1 LNEIKVTVVLPVFNG
16 EKYLEKAIGSVL
28 EQTHENLEL
37 IVFDDG
43 STDQSLVIARG
54 YEEAD
59 DRVKVYT
66 RANKGLVATLNEA
79 IVLADSDF
87 IVRMDADDI
96 CYPERIELQ
105 LKRMLNDNLD
115 IVGGAIDFLEN
126 DLITGR
132 QIYREE
138 GDDIKASILT
148 WGRNFCHPA
157 VLVRKSVY
165 KKYPY
170 EEFPGIEDFLLW
182 IRLALDPN
190 LKLGNIEEAVI
201 KYRVH
206 EEQVTQTGKDKY
218 WHLENQL
225 EIMRLVVCSTV
236 PEISESNLNAFEGL
250 IRAKSRYMSLGNREL
265 ALEYID
271 KLFQS
276 GKLSLHATRFF
287 LVIIYLRFKRKNRP
301 KNKRWMAKELLSR
314 LKFIGA
320 EELVET
326 YDFNR
331 NKVKSIDG
339 K

>member
-1 LNEIKVTVVLPVFNG
+1 VVLPVFNG
-16 EKYLEKAIGSVL
+16 EKYLEKAIASVL
-28 EQTHENLEL
+28 EQTHKNLEL

-43 STDQSLVIARG
+43 STDQSLAISRS
-54 YEEAD
+54 YEKTD

-66 RANKGLVATLNEA
+66 RENKGLVATLNEA
-79 IVLADSDF
+79 IALADSDF

-105 LKRMLNDNLD
+105 LKRMLNNNLD

-126 DLITGR
+126 DLITGKLT
-132 QIYREE
+132 YREE
-138 GDDIKASILT
+138 SDDIKASILT
-148 WGRNFCHPA
+148 WGRDFCHPA

-190 LKLGNIEEAVI
+190 LKLGNIEETVI

-206 EEQVTQTGKDKY
+206 EQQVTQTGKDKN
-218 WHLENQL
+218 WHLDNQL
-225 EIMRLVVCSTV
+225 KIMRVAVCGTIR
-236 PEISESNLNAFEGL
+236 EISEDNLNAFEGL
-250 IRAKSRYMSLGNREL
+250 IRAKNRYMPLRQREL
-265 ALEYID
+265 ALGYID

-276 GKLSLHATRFF
+276 EKMPLPVMKFL
-287 LVIIYLRFKRKNRP
+287 LVIIYLRLKRKNRP

-314 LKFIGA
+314 LKFVGA
-320 EELVET
+320 EELMEA
-326 YDFNR
+326 YDFKR
-331 NKVKSIDG
+331 NKVKRTDE